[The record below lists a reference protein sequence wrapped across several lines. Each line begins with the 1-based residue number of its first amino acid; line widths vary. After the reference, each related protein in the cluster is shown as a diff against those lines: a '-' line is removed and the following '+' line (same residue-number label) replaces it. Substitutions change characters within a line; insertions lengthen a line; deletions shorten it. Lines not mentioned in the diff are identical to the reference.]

1 MINGRNSEGNDK
13 VDIEEFLAN
22 ISSYGP
28 LKNKKRMVQ
37 KKNDNLLTFKCLFDD
52 EHSSMRDANAYAFK
66 KDGIYV
72 AKCQGEV
79 CHHSYEKLNKHLQ
92 KFTPLDFNY
101 DLTELKEL
109 PFSKTKPMTVY
120 RAPTGSGKTTR
131 IITEM
136 MKAFNQNDRIFIVL
150 PSKTHIRELLNR
162 YNDKTKDLSV
172 IENSRKL
179 FIYTAETND
188 DNFRLNVTAA
198 NVIITHHHYLKT
210 KGHLGIKY
218 GKVKDIYSQ
227 VTTVIIDEA
236 DRFLDL
242 VHSNT
247 LLVGGLYRKMQR
259 FDGSVIYK
267 KNIRSLTIDDLNEEY
282 QIKTNI
288 LEPIFTSFQTIE
300 FNAKHEIVEN
310 LGYLNMVEVI
320 TEEFV
325 KLKEKKVDN
334 FHYEFYINPEPKPL
348 EDKIVD
354 EGDIPEAMNLA
365 LRSASAATIIYNEGD
380 NYKRKQIGDVN
391 VVLTYHDI
399 LKDLKAHPRVLL
411 TSATFTD
418 YHFDVLDDYE
428 IIDGE
433 MKLKDVKRIVVLRNE
448 KYSTN
453 TKKQL
458 LSFVSEN
465 KIMTLSFFG
474 TKAVAETQR
483 QRYPD
488 STMFVDNGVYSVSKR
503 KSIKDHIQ
511 QRTVTLVGLESV
523 MSVGYNYLEEV
534 EGEGFEMLYFDKIPL
549 SPDFTKYY
557 LDDTKVKEIKQA
569 YNLNVYLQAVGRAFR
584 MEKEELTIIF
594 NEIEDH
600 TYDSLIEKLREISNA
615 AIIEAE
621 YTLSNLK
628 ASVYRHLERLAQE
641 KEISVDRLFKAYLSN
656 NQLIQERMKLDVQ
669 TETTST
675 TSTE

>member
-1 MINGRNSEGNDK
+1 MIYGRNSEANDT
-13 VDIEEFLAN
+13 VDIEEFLAH

-37 KKNDNLLTFKCLFDD
+37 KKNENLLTFKCLFDD

-66 KDGIYV
+66 RDGIYV

-79 CHHSYEKLNKHLQ
+79 CHHSYDKLNKHLQ
-92 KFTPLDFNY
+92 KFTPINFNY
-101 DLTELKEL
+101 DLEQMKSL
-109 PFSKTKPMTVY
+109 PFSESKPMTVY

-136 MKAFNQNDRIFIVL
+136 MRAFNESDRIFIVL
-150 PSKTHIRELLNR
+150 PSKTHIQELLKR
-162 YNDKTKDLSV
+162 YNDTTKDLSV

-179 FIYTAETND
+179 FIFTSETND

-218 GKVKDIYSQ
+218 GKIKDIYSQ
-227 VTTVIIDEA
+227 ASTVIIDEA

-259 FDGSVIYK
+259 FDGSIIHK
-267 KNIRSLTIDDLNEEY
+267 KNIKSLTLDDLSEEY

-288 LEPIFTSFQTIE
+288 LEPVFTSFQTIE
-300 FNAKHEIVEN
+300 FHSKHEIVEG
-310 LGYLNMVEVI
+310 LGYLDMVETL

-325 KLKEKKVDN
+325 KIKELKLDN
-334 FHYEFYINPEPKPL
+334 FHYEFYVNLDPKPL
-348 EDKIVD
+348 EDKIID
-354 EGDIPEAMNLA
+354 EGDIPDAISLA
-365 LRSASAATIIYNEGD
+365 LRSANAATLIYNEGD

-391 VVLTYHDI
+391 LVLTYHDI

-418 YHFDVLDDYE
+418 YHFDILDDHE
-428 IIDGE
+428 VIDGE
-433 MKLKDVKRIVVLRNE
+433 QKLKDVKRIVVLRNG

-453 TKKQL
+453 TKKQV
-458 LSFVSEN
+458 LSFVSDN
-465 KIMTLSFFG
+465 KVMTLSFFG
-474 TKAVAETQR
+474 TKAVAEAQR
-483 QRYPD
+483 RRYPD
-488 STMFVDNGVYSVSKR
+488 STMFVDNGVYSVAKR
-503 KSIKDHIQ
+503 NNIKDHIQ

-534 EGEGFEMLYFDKIPL
+534 EGDGFELLYFDKIPL

-557 LDDTKVKEIKQA
+557 LDETKVKEIKQA

-584 MEKEELTIIF
+584 MEKEELTIVF
-594 NEIEDH
+594 NEIEDE
-600 TYDSLIEKLREISNA
+600 TYDLLLDKLREISNA

-621 YTLSNLK
+621 YSLSNLK
-628 ASVYRHLERLAQE
+628 ASVYRHLERLAEE
-641 KEISVDRLFKAYLSN
+641 KGISIDRLFKAYLN
-656 NQLIQERMKLDVQ
+656 NNHLIQERMKLDVQ

-675 TSTE
+675 KSTE